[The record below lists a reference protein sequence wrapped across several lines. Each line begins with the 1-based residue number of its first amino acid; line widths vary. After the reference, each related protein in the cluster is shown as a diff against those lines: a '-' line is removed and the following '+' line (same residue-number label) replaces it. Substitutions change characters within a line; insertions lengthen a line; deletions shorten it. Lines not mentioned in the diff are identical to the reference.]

1 MRKHILSKFAEKRI
15 TDEVQMRFS
24 SGSYHTDGLE
34 NSDID
39 SFDRITQQ
47 ICGGTTITETI
58 EPSDVEMLN
67 AGEGWTKAS
76 ETIESSDVDCFN
88 VIRDPSGDDSTKVS
102 GLIETTDAEPF
113 HSENDWSGKTESI
126 EPSDIDIFK
135 VNGCFGGGTR
145 VTSTLENS
153 DMDLFC

>member
-15 TDEVQMRFS
+15 IDKVQMHFS
-24 SGSYHTDGLE
+24 GGTYHTDSLE

-39 SFDRITQQ
+39 DFNRGRQQ
-47 ICGGTTITETI
+47 ICGGTMQTESL
-58 EPSDVEMLN
+58 EPSDVEMFN
-67 AGEGWTKAS
+67 AGDGWTKAT

-113 HSENDWSGKTESI
+113 RSENDWSGKTESI